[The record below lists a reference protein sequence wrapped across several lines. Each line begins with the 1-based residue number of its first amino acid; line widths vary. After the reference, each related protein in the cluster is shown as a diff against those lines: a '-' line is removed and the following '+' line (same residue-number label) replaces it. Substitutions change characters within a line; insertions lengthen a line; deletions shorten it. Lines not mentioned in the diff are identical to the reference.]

1 MFHDQQ
7 REQLR
12 AMYFAAWDKAR
23 RGAPLEPLERQL
35 AELIERHPEYHAL
48 LARPEVSLEREFT
61 PEGGQS
67 NPFLHLGLHMALI
80 EQVGTDRPPGIRAL
94 WQQLCA
100 RHGDDH
106 TAEHAMMEVLAE
118 TLWQAQREQRAP
130 DETTYL
136 AALRGLAGD
145 SRDRQDG

>member
-12 AMYFAAWDKAR
+12 AMYFTAWDKAR

-35 AELIERHPEYHAL
+35 AELIERHPEYHGL
-48 LARPEVSLEREFT
+48 LARPEASLEREFT

-67 NPFLHLGLHMALI
+67 NPFLHLGLHMALL
-80 EQVGTDRPPGIRAL
+80 EQVTTDRPPGIRAL

-100 RHGDDH
+100 RHGDPH
-106 TAEHAMMEVLAE
+106 AAEHAMMEVLAE
-118 TLWQAQREQRAP
+118 TLWQAQRDQCAP
-130 DETTYL
+130 DERAYL
-136 AALRGLAGD
+136 AALRRLTGESTPGADL
-145 SRDRQDG
+145 